1 MYDRLTRPTAAKPGA
16 LAPRTPQTQA
26 PRTKDGLPAGLRLL
40 DDARHDVALGEIL
53 AALSA
58 QSAETTA
65 PKTRLNEV
73 EDAIRRHWAVLR
85 NLVREHAEL
94 SQQNRATRSED
105 NPPGPVRPAK
115 VTMFTP
121 PRRVVAA
128 E

>member
-16 LAPRTPQTQA
+16 LSPRAAQTQP
-26 PRTKDGLPAGLRLL
+26 PRPKDGLPAGLRLL
-40 DDARHDVALGEIL
+40 DDARNDVALGEIL

-58 QSAETTA
+58 QTAEPTA
-65 PKTRLNEV
+65 SKTRLNEV
-73 EDAIRRHWAVLR
+73 EEAIRRHWAVLR

-94 SQQNRATRSED
+94 CQQTRAAKSED
-105 NPPGPVRPAK
+105 TKPGPVRAPK
-115 VTMFTP
+115 VAMFTP

>member
-1 MYDRLTRPTAAKPGA
+1 MYDRLTRPAPPKPSA
-16 LAPRTPQTQA
+16 LAPRTAQNQPTR
-26 PRTKDGLPAGLRLL
+26 PKDGLPAGLRLL

-58 QSAETTA
+58 QSAEPPA
-65 PKTRLNEV
+65 STRLREV

-94 SQQNRATRSED
+94 SQQGLRNPVED
-105 NPPGPVRPAK
+105 SLPPVRPKKA
-115 VTMFTP
+115 TLYTP

>member
-1 MYDRLTRPTAAKPGA
+1 MYDRLTRPAAAKPGA
-16 LAPRTPQTQA
+16 QTPRAAQTQP
-26 PRTKDGLPAGLRLL
+26 PRPKDGLPAGLRLL
-40 DDARHDVALGEIL
+40 EDARHDVALGEIL

-58 QSAETTA
+58 QAAEPA
-65 PKTRLNEV
+65 ASKTRLNEV

-94 SQQNRATRSED
+94 SQQNRTMKSED
-105 NPPGPVRPAK
+105 NTAGPVRAPK

>member
-1 MYDRLTRPTAAKPGA
+1 
-16 LAPRTPQTQA
+16 
-26 PRTKDGLPAGLRLL
+26 LRLL

-58 QSAETTA
+58 QTAEPPA
-65 PKTRLNEV
+65 STRLREV

-94 SQQNRATRSED
+94 SQQGLRGVGED
-105 NPPGPVRPAK
+105 SPPPPVRPTK
-115 VTMFTP
+115 VTLYTP

>member
-1 MYDRLTRPTAAKPGA
+1 MYDRLTRPAPPKTTA
-16 LAPRTPQTQA
+16 LTPRTTQTQ
-26 PRTKDGLPAGLRLL
+26 PNRPKDGLPAGLRLL

-58 QSAETTA
+58 QTAEPPA
-65 PKTRLNEV
+65 STRLREV

-85 NLVREHAEL
+85 NLVNEHAEL
-94 SQQNRATRSED
+94 SQQGLRTGGED
-105 NPPGPVRPAK
+105 SPPPPVRPQK
-115 VTMFTP
+115 VTLYNP

>member
-1 MYDRLTRPTAAKPGA
+1 MYDRLTRPVVTKPGA
-16 LAPRTPQTQA
+16 LAPRTAQTQA
-26 PRTKDGLPAGLRLL
+26 PRPKDGLPAGLRLL

-58 QSAETTA
+58 QTA
-65 PKTRLNEV
+65 GPPAPNTRLSEV

-94 SQQNRATRSED
+94 SQQNRALKSED
-105 NPPGPVRPAK
+105 NPPGPVRAPK
-115 VTMFTP
+115 VTLFTP